1 MAMDLKSKKG
11 FSYRGSMYLILT
23 LLVMSLIGGVI
34 IYRNSLLS
42 HIKGNNAVQ
51 LDDDIFISIIF
62 IAAATVAVSLFLAI
76 RINRNIK
83 RLERLAL
90 AMERGEEKESM
101 PKFANDE
108 LGDIARHIIDLYGRL
123 SEASESIKREHD
135 KALHEEQEKLRI
147 KRQLTNNINHE
158 LKTPVAAIQGYLET
172 MTTSQDMTE
181 EERNSFIAKS
191 YAHCQR
197 LTQLLTDVSTIT
209 RMEDGSSRIERE
221 MVDLHTIVSEIASD
235 VALLPDDK
243 RMRMNIALPSPMP
256 VYGNSTL
263 LVSIIKNLTDNAIA
277 YSGGRDIYIKCLG
290 EQDGMYTISF
300 ADNGIGIEDDH
311 IDYIFERF
319 YRIDKGRSRKL
330 GGTGLG
336 LSIVKNGVLFHGG
349 NIEVKN
355 RKVGGLEFTFT
366 LPKSKREAEAN

>member
-1 MAMDLKSKKG
+1 MDLKSKKG

-23 LLVMSLIGGVI
+23 LLATLLIGGVI
-34 IYRNSLLS
+34 AYRHSLLS
-42 HIKGNNAVQ
+42 HFKGNNAVR
-51 LDDDIFISIIF
+51 LDDGIFVSIIF
-62 IAAATVAVSLFLAI
+62 VAAATVAVSLFLAI

-90 AMERGEEKESM
+90 AMERGDEKESM

-123 SEASESIKREHD
+123 SEASESIKREHN

-172 MTTSQDMTE
+172 MTTSKDITN
-181 EERNSFIAKS
+181 EERDAFIAKS

-209 RMEDGSSRIERE
+209 RMEDGSSRIERDK
-221 MVDLHTIVSEIASD
+221 VDLRAIVSEIASE

-243 RMRMNIALPSPMP
+243 RMRVNIDLPTPMP
-256 VYGNSTL
+256 VYGNYTL
-263 LVSIIKNLTDNAIA
+263 LMSIIKNLTDNAIA
-277 YSGGRDIYIKCLG
+277 YSGGRDIYVKCLG
-290 EQDGMYTISF
+290 EEDGMYTISF

-336 LSIVKNGVLFHGG
+336 LSIVKNGVIFHGG

-366 LPKSKREAEAN
+366 LPKAKGETAEN